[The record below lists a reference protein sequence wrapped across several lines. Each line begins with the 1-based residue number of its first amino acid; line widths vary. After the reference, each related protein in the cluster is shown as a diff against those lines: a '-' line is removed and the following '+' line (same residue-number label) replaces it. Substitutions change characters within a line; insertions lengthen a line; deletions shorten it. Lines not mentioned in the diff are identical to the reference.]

1 MATRLEGGHANNAL
15 PQTARATVN
24 CRVLPGEKPE
34 DVQAELVRVLASDKI
49 TVTATGE
56 FIRSDPSPIS
66 GDLMARVERITSEM
80 WPGALVIPSMS
91 TGATDSRWLR
101 NAGIPSYG
109 VSGIFYAEDSRAHG
123 QDERVTVRAFYEA
136 QTFLYRLVKDLG
148 SAQ

>member
-1 MATRLEGGHANNAL
+1 Q
-15 PQTARATVN
+15 PARAPVN

-34 DVQAELVRVLASDKI
+34 DVQAALVKVLASDKI

-56 FIRSDPSPIS
+56 FISSPPSPINP
-66 GDLMARVERITSEM
+66 DLMSRVERITGEM
-80 WPGALVIPSMS
+80 WPGALVTPRMS
-91 TGATDSRWLR
+91 TGATDSRWRR

-109 VSGIFYAEDSRAHG
+109 VSGLCYARDSGAHG
-123 QDERVTVRAFYEA
+123 QDEHVSVAAFYEG